1 MGSGREP
8 HARAWGSWSLRI
20 IVGRDELAHS
30 QRRLLVTAASTT
42 IQRRV
47 GPRDRQRT
55 QRVRG
60 VLLPPVMKIA
70 PFALFLLAC
79 TTTEAPLDPDR
90 GAAATDGKEDGV
102 FAAGSCEGAC
112 GGKSEGSCYCDD
124 NCATYHDCCQDAA
137 PVCGVESNR
146 LEDRTAGLAPL
157 ASAEVFATLPYPPG
171 NIATHANRVFI
182 SFFPDSN
189 KGDFEVAELVDGK
202 PVAFPA
208 DLAFQEGL
216 TTVLGIRT
224 DNQGR
229 LWLLDHGL
237 VGVVTPRLI
246 AIDIASG
253 DVVLDHA
260 FAFAHAGLGS
270 LLNDLVISPDG
281 QWLYIS
287 DVSPIAKTPAIL
299 VVDLRSG
306 TPVVRRRLQGHAS
319 VVHGPYDTF
328 VHDREF
334 KVKGFR
340 PTWGVD
346 GIALSGDQLYYASLN
361 GGELWRVPAAELRGS
376 GTPRPVKVAD
386 ITQTDGMIA
395 DAQGRIYVT
404 DMESSTVA
412 RVDPETGALEVVAR
426 DRRMRWP
433 DGFAWHAD
441 GSLLVTASALHTFM
455 PRLFVTSS
463 HIASNAP
470 YHVFRIRL

>member
-1 MGSGREP
+1 MGQGESLTRERGARGR
-8 HARAWGSWSLRI
+8 A
-20 IVGRDELAHS
+20 ELAHS
-30 QRRLLVTAASTT
+30 QRRLLVTATATAS
-42 IQRRV
+42 QRRAA
-47 GPRDRQRT
+47 PDDRAAAR
-55 QRVRG
+55 RVRG
-60 VLLPPVMKIA
+60 VLVRRAMKIA
-70 PFALFLLAC
+70 PFALFLVAC
-79 TTTEAPLDPDR
+79 TATESPPDADR
-90 GAAATDGKEDGV
+90 GAAAAEGKEDGV

-124 NCATYHDCCQDAA
+124 DCATYHDCCQDAA

-146 LEDRTAGLAPL
+146 LEDRTAGLAPI
-157 ASAEVFATLPYPPG
+157 ASAEMFASLPYPPG
-171 NIATHANRVFI
+171 NIATHGERVFI

-216 TTVLGIRT
+216 ATVLGIRA

-237 VGVVTPRLI
+237 VGVATPRLI

-260 FAFAHAGLGS
+260 FAFEHAGLGS

-281 QWLYIS
+281 KWLYIS
-287 DVSPIAKTPAIL
+287 DVSPVAKKPAIL

-306 TPVVRRRLQGHAS
+306 TPVVRRRLQEHAS
-319 VVHGPYDTF
+319 VVDGPYDTF

-346 GIALSGDQLYYASLN
+346 GIALAGDQLYYAALN
-361 GGELWRVPAAELRGS
+361 GGELWRVPAAELRGT

-395 DAQGRIYVT
+395 DAQGRIYLT
-404 DMESSTVA
+404 DMESSKVV
-412 RVDPETGALEVVAR
+412 RVDPATGTLEVVAH